1 MVLDELLKEYID
13 MFGEA
18 FPLMCCMGMARSE
31 IADSIRNCIDSGKP
45 FEPEEGADY

>member
-1 MVLDELLKEYID
+1 MVLDELLSKYKEV
-13 MFGEA
+13 FGEA

-31 IADSIRNCIDSGKP
+31 IADTIRKCIDSGKP

>member
-1 MVLDELLKEYID
+1 MMLDELLKEYID
-13 MFGEA
+13 AFGEA

-31 IADSIRNCIDSGKP
+31 IADTIRKCIDSGKP